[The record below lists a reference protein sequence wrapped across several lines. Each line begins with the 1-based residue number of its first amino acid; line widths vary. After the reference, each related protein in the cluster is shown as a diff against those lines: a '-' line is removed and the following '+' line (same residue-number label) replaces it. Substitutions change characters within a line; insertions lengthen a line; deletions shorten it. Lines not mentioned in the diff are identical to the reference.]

1 MVSKVIKNIDLGAL
15 AHISYGFLTAH
26 VMLLDHWLGLAM
38 LACYILYQYYDSMR
52 GELWEEMREDILEFT
67 VGVTA
72 RAILL
77 ALGFTF

>member
-1 MVSKVIKNIDLGAL
+1 VLKVKPDLGAL
-15 AHISYGFLTAH
+15 VHAGYGFLTAH

>member
-1 MVSKVIKNIDLGAL
+1 MVLGMIKNLDLGAL
-15 AHISYGFLTAH
+15 IHAGYGFLTAH
-26 VMLLDHWLGLAM
+26 IMLLDYWLGLAM

-52 GELWEEMREDILEFT
+52 GELWGEMREDILEFT
-67 VGVTA
+67 VGVTV

>member
-1 MVSKVIKNIDLGAL
+1 MIKNLDLGAL
-15 AHISYGFLTAH
+15 IHAGYGFLTAH
-26 VMLLDHWLGLAM
+26 IMLLDYWLGLAM

-52 GELWEEMREDILEFT
+52 GELWGEMREDILEFT
-67 VGVTA
+67 VGVTV